1 MTDEARVH
9 PPKFSEEKFRKVHIF
24 VSGRVQRVFFRENT
38 KKRAEGLGIVGWVK
52 NLPDGRVEAVFEGE
66 KSKVEELINRTK
78 KGSLI
83 ARIDELKVILEE
95 YKEEFD
101 NFEIRCD

>member
-1 MTDEARVH
+1 MEGKVR
-9 PPKFSEEKFRKVHIF
+9 VHIF
-24 VSGRVQRVFFRENT
+24 VSGRVQGVFFRENT
-38 KKRAEGLGIVGWVK
+38 KKRARKLGITGWVR

-66 KSKVEELINRTK
+66 KRKVEELINRTK

-83 ARIDELKVILEE
+83 ARVDELKVILEE

>member
-1 MTDEARVH
+1 MEGKAR
-9 PPKFSEEKFRKVHIF
+9 VHIF
-24 VSGRVQRVFFRENT
+24 VSGRVQGVFFRENT
-38 KKRAEGLGIVGWVK
+38 RKRAKKLGIKGWVR

-66 KSKVEELINRTK
+66 KSKVKELINRTK

-83 ARIDELKVILEE
+83 ARVDELKVILEE

-101 NFEIRCD
+101 NFEIK

>member
-1 MTDEARVH
+1 MEDKVR
-9 PPKFSEEKFRKVHIF
+9 VHIF

-52 NLPDGRVEAVFEGE
+52 NLSDGRVEAVFEGE
-66 KSKVEELINRTK
+66 KSKVEELINQTK

-83 ARIDELKVILEE
+83 ARVDGVEVILEE

-101 NFEIRCD
+101 NFGIKYN